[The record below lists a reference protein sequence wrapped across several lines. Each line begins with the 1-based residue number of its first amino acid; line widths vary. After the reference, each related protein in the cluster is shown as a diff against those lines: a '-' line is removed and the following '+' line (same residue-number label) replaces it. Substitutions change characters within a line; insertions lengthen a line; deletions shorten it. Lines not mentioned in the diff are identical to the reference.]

1 LLHNNPFVATFAI
14 TFPRKPITGTWS
26 QATTT
31 FVTRK
36 QSVPRYLHP
45 LREEVFTNMDILR
58 LADLPQMCDR
68 GTKKN
73 AKGYKESW
81 TGYKLHVDVNDTGF
95 SL

>member
-1 LLHNNPFVATFAI
+1 MA
-14 TFPRKPITGTWS
+14 
-26 QATTT
+26 
-31 FVTRK
+31 
-36 QSVPRYLHP
+36 
-45 LREEVFTNMDILR
+45 ILR